1 MYDSLVA
8 HKVNQ
13 YCPEVTVETDKYG
26 RWHWSFR
33 CVTSE
38 DFRETEGG
46 FDTALDALCA
56 FTRWTTDSADELL
69 EALIKD
75 DD

>member
-1 MYDSLVA
+1 MYDSLVV

-13 YCPEVTVETDKYG
+13 HCPEVTIDTDKSG
-26 RWHWSFR
+26 RWHWHFGS
-33 CVTSE
+33 VSST

-56 FTRWTTDSADELL
+56 FTGFATDCANELL
-69 EALIKD
+69 QAWVETDA
-75 DD
+75 